1 MASEPSLWLS
11 GQRKILASKSAT
23 RLGLLR
29 AVALPVEALAADVD
43 ERMIEAA
50 FFREGGTPPQLAA
63 KLAAEKALAVSRR
76 APDALVIGADQTLT
90 LGDKLFHKAASRA
103 EACANLRRLAGRK
116 HRLTSAVAIV
126 RDGELLH
133 AFEDYADLT
142 MRKLSDC
149 AIERYLDVVG
159 EGALHSVGGYQ
170 LEGVGVHLFSRVV
183 GAHTTILGLPMM
195 PLLAW
200 LRDRGMIGP

>member
-29 AVALPVEALAADVD
+29 AAALPIEALPADVD
-43 ERMIEAA
+43 ERSIEAA
-50 FFREGGTPPQLAA
+50 FFRDGGLAQRLAA
-63 KLAAEKALAVSRR
+63 KLAAEKALAASRR
-76 APDALVIGADQTLT
+76 TPDALVIGADQTLT
-90 LGDKLFHKAASRA
+90 LGKTLFHKAASRA
-103 EACANLRRLAGRK
+103 EAAANLRHLAGRK
-116 HRLTSAVAIV
+116 HRLTSAVAMAQG
-126 RDGELLH
+126 GELLH

-142 MRKLSDC
+142 MRPVSDF
-149 AIERYLDVVG
+149 AIERYLDVAG
-159 EGALHSVGGYQ
+159 EGALRSVGGYQ
-170 LEGVGVHLFSRVV
+170 WEGVGVHLFSRVV
-183 GAHTTILGLPMM
+183 GAHTTILGLPML

>member
-29 AVALPVEALAADVD
+29 AAALPIEALPADVD
-43 ERMIEAA
+43 ERAIEAA
-50 FFREGGTPPQLAA
+50 FFRDGGTAPRLAA
-63 KLAAEKALAVSRR
+63 ILAAEKALAASRR
-76 APDALVIGADQTLT
+76 IPDALVIGADQTLT
-90 LGDKLFHKAASRA
+90 LGKTLLHKAASRA
-103 EACANLRRLAGRK
+103 EAAANLRRLAGRK
-116 HRLTSAVAIV
+116 HRLTSAVAMAQG
-126 RDGELLH
+126 GELLH

-142 MRKLSDC
+142 MRHLSDS
-149 AIERYLDVVG
+149 AIERTLDIAG

-183 GAHTTILGLPMM
+183 GAHATILGLPMM

-200 LRDRGMIGP
+200 LRDRGIIGP